1 MKADQKAFG
10 IMPSG
15 EKAFAY
21 TLENEAGMQVVITN
35 LGGTILKIC
44 VPDKK
49 GTMRDVVLGHNSFE
63 DYLTNPYFLGA
74 LIGRNSNRIANATI
88 KIDGTIYQLDK
99 NDGNHNLHGGPKG
112 LHTRL
117 MNGRLSTDAG
127 HPSLILS
134 IMIADMDDGLPGNL
148 NIEVKYTLQND
159 NTLLIEYFAVSDKT
173 TIINLTNHA
182 YFNVAG
188 HDSGSAYDQVLT
200 LDSTFYT
207 PNTADCLPTGEIMHV
222 AGTPFDFREGKSLR
236 EGIYSDDAQIEQFG
250 GYDHNLLLNGEGF
263 RKVGS
268 AIDTDTGHFME
279 FFTTLPGVQL
289 FTYNGVPEGTKGKGG
304 IDYNSYQG
312 YCLESQLVPDAANR
326 PWLRSPIYQAN
337 QPFIEKT
344 AYKFGTL
351 E

>member
-1 MKADQKAFG
+1 MQADQKAFG
-10 IMPSG
+10 VMPNG

-21 TLENEAGMQVVITN
+21 TLENKLGMQVEITN
-35 LGGTILKIC
+35 LGGIILKIC
-44 VPDKK
+44 VPDQK
-49 GTMRDVVLGHNSFE
+49 GVMRDVVLGHNSFE

-74 LIGRNSNRIANATI
+74 LIGRNSNRIADAMI
-88 KIDGTIYQLDK
+88 EIEGTRYQLDK
-99 NDGNHNLHGGPKG
+99 NSGNNNLHGGLKG

-117 MNGRLSTDAG
+117 MSGRLSTDDG
-127 HPSLILS
+127 EPSLLLS
-134 IMIADMDDGLPGNL
+134 CIIPDMDDGLPGNL
-148 NIEVKYTLQND
+148 SIEVKYTLQND

-188 HDSGSAYDQVLT
+188 HDSGNACDQLLT

-207 PNTADCLPTGEIMHV
+207 PNTSECLPTGEILNV
-222 AGTPFDFREGKSLR
+222 AGTPFDFSKGKSLR
-236 EGIYSDDAQIEQFG
+236 EGIYSDNPQIEQFG
-250 GYDHNLLLNGEGF
+250 GYDHNLLLNGDGF
-263 RKVGS
+263 RKVGM

-279 FFTTLPGVQL
+279 FFTTLPAVQL

-312 YCLESQLVPDAANR
+312 YCLESQLVPDAANM

-344 AYKFGTL
+344 AYRFGTL
-351 E
+351 